1 MRFIPPLLCAAF
13 AGLLFAGCASTEP
26 PLRAADPASAPPPEA
41 PGVVLLREA
50 VDLEKRGVYET
61 AYIRYSEALGALD
74 DPALSREAVLARART
89 LFEMRRY
96 GAALAALSPMP
107 ELPGN
112 LFDCRK
118 MALASRILQKMNVKP
133 EYVEALMEV
142 ALDNNIEE
150 AGVAQFK
157 ADGYADLG
165 RIYIAN
171 KKVEKAAK
179 CFEFAAGLY
188 ERNGDLE
195 KARTCRNI
203 RDYLK

>member
-1 MRFIPPLLCAAF
+1 MKFPQLLPLLCSAF
-13 AGLLFAGCASTEP
+13 AGLLFAGCANTEP
-26 PLRAADPASAPPPEA
+26 PPPEEAVPPPSA

-50 VDLEKRGVYET
+50 IDLEKRGVYET
-61 AYIRYSEALGALD
+61 AYIRYNEALTELE
-74 DPALSREAVLARART
+74 DPALSREATLARART

-96 GAALAALSPMP
+96 SAALAALSPMP
-107 ELPGN
+107 DLPGN
-112 LFDCRK
+112 LQDCRK

-150 AGVAQFK
+150 PGVGQFK

-171 KKVEKAAK
+171 GKVERAAK

-188 ERNGDLE
+188 EHNGDEE

-203 RDYLK
+203 RNYLQ